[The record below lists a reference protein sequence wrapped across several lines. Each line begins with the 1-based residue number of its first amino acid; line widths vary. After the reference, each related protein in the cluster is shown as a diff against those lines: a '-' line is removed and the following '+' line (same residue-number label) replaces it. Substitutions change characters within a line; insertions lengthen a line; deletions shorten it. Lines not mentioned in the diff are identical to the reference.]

1 MSADEIWI
9 IGTDPPCPRCDYLN
23 QMVVD
28 IVNDLSLS
36 VPVRHVGYTSD
47 EARQL
52 AKEEGLVPGTAKDVA
67 KKLRVAMDWPA
78 ILRMID
84 TAGLTDSN
92 SGQSQC
98 CPSPAAKW
106 TPELD
111 DALRPCEVRAHE
123 AGIMM
128 TPVLVINGKSVH
140 QGCVPQADQ
149 TRNWIKATYAH
160 TCQRKALPIDIGIEV
175 LGPGC
180 KKCDTLYDNV
190 LIAIAALSDTE
201 RCSVKK
207 RTDINSFR
215 KMGIAV
221 TPGLI
226 INGQIVSAGRV
237 LNPDQIMAYIKI
249 NTKKLER

>member
-1 MSADEIWI
+1 MTADEILI

-28 IVNDLSLS
+28 IVNDLRLS

-47 EARQL
+47 EAQQI
-52 AKEEGLVPGTAKDVA
+52 ANAEGLVPGTAKEVA
-67 KKLRVAMDWPA
+67 KEMKIVMDWPA
-78 ILRMID
+78 IQKMID
-84 TAGLTDSN
+84 TAGLMESN

-98 CPSPAAKW
+98 CPSAAGRW

-111 DALRPCEVRAHE
+111 EALRPCEVRALG

-128 TPVLVINGKSVH
+128 TPVLVINGKPIH
-140 QGCVPQADQ
+140 QGSVPDADQ
-149 TRNWIKATYAH
+149 TRNWIESTYKQTNKGKH
-160 TCQRKALPIDIGIEV
+160 RPNETVIEV

-190 LIAIAALSDTE
+190 LTAIDSFGDIE
-201 RCSVKK
+201 GCSVKK
-207 RTDINSFR
+207 RTDIGYFQ
-215 KMGIAV
+215 KMGVAV

-226 INGQIVSAGRV
+226 IKGKLVSTGRV
-237 LNPDQIMAYIKI
+237 LTPEQIVAHLNLQK
-249 NTKKLER
+249 NERS

>member
-1 MSADEIWI
+1 MTKDEILI

-28 IVNDLSLS
+28 IVNDLHLS

-47 EARQL
+47 EAQQI
-52 AKEEGLVPGTAKDVA
+52 AKEKSLVPGTAKEVA
-67 KKLRVAMDWPA
+67 KRLKIELDWPA
-78 ILRMID
+78 IQKMID
-84 TAGLTDSN
+84 TPGSMESS

-98 CPSPAAKW
+98 CPSAAARW

-111 DALRPCEVRAHE
+111 DTLRPCEEKALE

-128 TPVLVINGKSVH
+128 TPVLVINGKPVYQGSV
-140 QGCVPQADQ
+140 PDTNQ
-149 TRNWIKATYAH
+149 TRNWIESTYKQ
-160 TCQRKALPIDIGIEV
+160 TGKGKQRPKETVIEV

-190 LIAIAALSDTE
+190 LIAIESFGGDE

-207 RTDINSFR
+207 RTDIGYFQ
-215 KMGIAV
+215 KMGVAV

-226 INGQIVSAGRV
+226 TNGKVVSTGRV
-237 LNPDQIMAYIKI
+237 LTPEQIIAH
-249 NTKKLER
+249 LELILRGGE